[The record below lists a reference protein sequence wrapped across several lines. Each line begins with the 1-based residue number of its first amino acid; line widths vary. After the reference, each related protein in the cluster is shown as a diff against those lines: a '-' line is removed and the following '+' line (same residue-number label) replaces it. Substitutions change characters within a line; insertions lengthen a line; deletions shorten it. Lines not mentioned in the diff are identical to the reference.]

1 MTNDTKWSVRLSAA
15 AETDFQNIVRWTSEH
30 FGEGQARTYADILS
44 HAIEALTNGP
54 QILGAKERNEIL
66 KGIFTLHVSRE
77 GFKGRH
83 LVMFCVRI
91 PAEPPIIDVLRLLH
105 DSMDLPRHL
114 SPPEEFDTKSA
125 TTGIR

>member
-1 MTNDTKWSVRLSAA
+1 MTDDTKWSVRISAA

-30 FGEGQARTYADILS
+30 FGERQARNYSDILS
-44 HAIEALTNGP
+44 HAIEALTDGP
-54 QILGAKERNEIL
+54 QILGAKERNEIA
-66 KGIFTLHVSRE
+66 KGIFTLHVTRE

-83 LVMFCVRI
+83 LVMFRVGI

-114 SPPEEFDTKSA
+114 SSPEDLDT
-125 TTGIR
+125 

>member
-54 QILGAKERNEIL
+54 QILGAKERNEIA
-66 KGIFTLHVSRE
+66 KGIFTLHVTRE
-77 GFKGRH
+77 GLKGRH
-83 LVMFCVRI
+83 LVMFRVGT
-91 PAEPPIIDVLRLLH
+91 PSGTPVIDVLRLLH

-114 SPPEEFDTKSA
+114 FPPEDFDT
-125 TTGIR
+125 